1 LVFKI
6 WPLRAEWEM
15 LKMSEKDASDTE
27 PGLVRL
33 HYKYNFKDEF
43 GKPCDEWL
51 DSIEAKCNE
60 ILGNYSKPEAEA
72 LLRAFVA

>member
-1 LVFKI
+1 LAFKI
-6 WPLRAEWEM
+6 WQLRAEWEM
-15 LKMSEKDASDTE
+15 PKMSEKDASDME

-60 ILGNYSKPEAEA
+60 ILWNYSKLEDEA
-72 LLRAFVA
+72 LL